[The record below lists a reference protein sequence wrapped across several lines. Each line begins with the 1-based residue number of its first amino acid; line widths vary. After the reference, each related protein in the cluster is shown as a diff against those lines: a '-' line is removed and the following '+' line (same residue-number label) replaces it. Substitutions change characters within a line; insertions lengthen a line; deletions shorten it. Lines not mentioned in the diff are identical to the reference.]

1 MVVKGIRPNTRF
13 ARSRGLRTLNDSV
26 VNRIKS
32 RTKDKEIIVPAKFSG
47 DVHGFLRIPVCGEY
61 GIQFVGRVVEILRR
75 RGKPVN
81 SFSMAEVVMEEFM
94 GGTEGEHQIFA
105 EVGNA

>member
-1 MVVKGIRPNTRF
+1 MVVKGVRPNTRF

-32 RTKDKEIIVPAKFSG
+32 RTKDREVIVPAKFSG
-47 DVHGFLRIPVCGEY
+47 DVYGFLRIPVCGEY
-61 GIQFVGRVVEILRR
+61 GIQFVGRVVEMLRR
-75 RGKPVN
+75 RGKAVN
-81 SFSMAEVVMEEFM
+81 SYTMAEVVMEEFM

-105 EVGNA
+105 EVADA

>member
-1 MVVKGIRPNTRF
+1 MVVKGVRPNTKF

-32 RTKDKEIIVPAKFSG
+32 RVKDKEVIIPAKFSG
-47 DVHGFLRIPVCGEY
+47 DVHGFLRIPVVGEY

-75 RGKPVN
+75 RGKEVN
-81 SFSMAEVVMEEFM
+81 SFTMAEVVMEEFM
-94 GGTEGEHQIFA
+94 GGTEGEHRIFG
-105 EVGNA
+105 EVSNA